1 MNPSRATPP
10 AWQAATVPSVRLLR
24 SPRRWWPEN
33 ASVAMRIG
41 RTDFAEGS
49 NHGCFSSP
57 ESTTR
62 VKARPRLLRAGRD
75 SLRGSFATGKS
86 AARTG
91 TNRAGVAQ
99 SPARLTVPPR
109 GSKLPVTSRL
119 HRILRRQPKPPGR
132 RQVSTKT
139 RDESAET
146 QAGTDHGP
154 PRYNTRRPD
163 FCGLSMNTALSVPD
177 RIPSKPR

>member
-1 MNPSRATPP
+1 MASRYSTIRPFAPKSPTLVARECVSRHADWPH
-10 AWQAATVPSVRLLR
+10 R
-24 SPRRWWPEN
+24 PRRGIQPW
-33 ASVAMRIG
+33 
-41 RTDFAEGS
+41 
-49 NHGCFSSP
+49 CFSSP

-109 GSKLPVTSRL
+109 ASRLPVTSRL